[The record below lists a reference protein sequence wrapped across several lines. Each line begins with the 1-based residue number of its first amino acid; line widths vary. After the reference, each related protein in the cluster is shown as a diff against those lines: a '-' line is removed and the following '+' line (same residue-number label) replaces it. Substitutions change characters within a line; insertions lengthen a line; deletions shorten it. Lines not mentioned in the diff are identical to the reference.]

1 MKMKLMALAVT
12 AACASPVF
20 AQSSVSLYGVID
32 EGLNYTNNVGGSRV
46 YEMQSGYAQ
55 GSRWGLQ
62 GSEDLGGGVKALFQL
77 ENGFDVNSGRLGQ
90 GGRMFGRQAFV
101 GLSGERYGTL
111 TFGRQY
117 DSMVDYV
124 GPLTSNGNWAGYL
137 FSHPYDNDNTDNS
150 FRFNNAVKYT
160 SANFAGLQF
169 GGAYSFSNSANFAD
183 NRAYSLGAQYQRGG
197 LLVAAAY
204 LQANNPGNG
213 AAGAIAANDA
223 SFIAQ
228 RMRVFGGGVN
238 YTFGPATVGF
248 VYTNSNYKNPTG
260 NGYLGTPGA
269 IIASGTTSS
278 ALKYQNF
285 EVNGLYQVTPA
296 FSLGA
301 EYTLTL
307 QHDDSSAGSAKSKI
321 HQLGLM
327 ADYNLSK
334 RTDVYAQAAYQHVA
348 GDKTNS
354 ILDQA
359 FVLGTDAPSSTAN
372 QIAVRLAVRHKF

>member
-12 AACASPVF
+12 AACASSAY

-46 YEMQSGYAQ
+46 YEMQSGYVQ

-62 GSEDLGGGVKALFQL
+62 GSEDLGGGAKALFQL

-101 GLSGERYGTL
+101 GLSGEHYGTL
-111 TFGRQY
+111 TLGRQY

-160 SANFAGLQF
+160 SPNFAGLQF
-169 GGAYSFSNSANFAD
+169 GGAYSFSNSTNFAD

-204 LQANNPGNG
+204 LQADNPGNG
-213 AAGAIAANDA
+213 SAGAIAANDA
-223 SFIAQ
+223 SFLAQ
-228 RMRVFGGGVN
+228 RMRVFGAGVN

-269 IIASGTTSS
+269 IVASGTTLN

-301 EYTLTL
+301 QYTLSL
-307 QHDDSSAGSAKSKI
+307 QHDDSSVGNAKSKI